1 MDENKWIVPA
11 AGGVLALIGLAL
23 VTAHLRTRKRTQND
37 PKLNDAAR
45 AHLGKRFRRRLQA
58 SGLIAVLG
66 VLIGVGDQLPI
77 LRQKP
82 ALFGVYWLAVLL
94 MTLWVMLLGVGD
106 YFATRTHG
114 HVALARLRT
123 KQKELEREIAEIK
136 HRGSNGRDT
145 RG

>member
-1 MDENKWIVPA
+1 VAE
-11 AGGVLALIGLAL
+11 
-23 VTAHLRTRKRTQND
+23 RKCGTVI
-37 PKLNDAAR
+37 
-45 AHLGKRFRRRLQA
+45 RL
-58 SGLIAVLG
+58 
-66 VLIGVGDQLPI
+66 
-77 LRQKP
+77 KP

-114 HVALARLRT
+114 HVALARLRI

-145 RG
+145 RGGCRLTRRYPAAFSTYFRLAVLGTR